1 MADDEAY
8 EELTDVEGV
17 GPATAGKLGGAGYGS
32 IEALRDA
39 SVTDLVEIE
48 GVEEATAENI
58 LEAVGD
64 LEYEALTDVESIGPQ
79 RARKL
84 GGAGFESAAQLQEAS
99 VAELT
104 DVEGID
110 DALAARIKA
119 DVGEKEFD
127 DLTDVRGVGP
137 QKAKVLGGSGYEDVE
152 DLRDASVEELADI
165 TGFDEELA
173 TQITDDVAESDP
185 EASEALDDVE
195 EADAVDDT
203 AVDDDHDAAVED
215 DDDAAAAEDDDAAAG
230 DVADDVGETTA
241 DESDATD
248 EADGTAAADAPDEA
262 DEADAGPSDLEDIAG
277 VGDSKAESLREAG
290 YDSVDAIRGAS
301 QSELAD
307 VEDVG
312 NALAARIKADV
323 GDLEVAEE
331 TEADLEEE
339 EPEPDEEAEAEVETE
354 LRPRG
359 LVEKTP
365 ELTDEEE
372 RLRRQRRREGKPQF
386 NRQDHHVKKR
396 TPTSWRRPRGQLSKQ
411 RRGVKGKGDTV
422 EAGFRTPTAVRGR
435 HPSGFEEVR
444 VENVDDLEGV
454 DGDREAVRIGA
465 TVGARKRERIEEVA
479 EAEEIRVLNPTYVE
493 VELEE

>member
-1 MADDEAY
+1 MADEETY

-32 IEALRDA
+32 IEALGDA
-39 SVTDLVEIE
+39 SVTELVEID
-48 GVEEATAENI
+48 GIEEATAENI

-64 LEYEALTDVESIGPQ
+64 LEYEVLTDVESIGPQ

-84 GGAGFESAAQLQEAS
+84 GGAGFESAAQLKEAS
-99 VAELT
+99 VADLT

-110 DALAARIKA
+110 EALAARIKA
-119 DVGEKEFD
+119 DVGETEFD
-127 DLTDVRGVGP
+127 DLTDVTGVGL
-137 QKAKVLGGSGYEDVE
+137 QKAKVLGGSGYEDVD
-152 DLRDASVEELADI
+152 DLREASVEKLADI

-173 TQITDDVAESDP
+173 TQIRADVAESDP

-195 EADAVDDT
+195 E
-203 AVDDDHDAAVED
+203 HDD
-215 DDDAAAAEDDDAAAG
+215 DDDASAADDLDVAADDA
-230 DVADDVGETTA
+230 ADDVGETAA
-241 DESDATD
+241 DEADATD
-248 EADGTAAADAPDEA
+248 EADGTAAADAA
-262 DEADAGPSDLEDIAG
+262 DEADAGPSGLEDIAG

-331 TEADLEEE
+331 TEAELEEE

-372 RLRRQRRREGKPQF
+372 RLLRQRRRDGKPQF

-444 VENVDDLEGV
+444 VENVDDLDGV